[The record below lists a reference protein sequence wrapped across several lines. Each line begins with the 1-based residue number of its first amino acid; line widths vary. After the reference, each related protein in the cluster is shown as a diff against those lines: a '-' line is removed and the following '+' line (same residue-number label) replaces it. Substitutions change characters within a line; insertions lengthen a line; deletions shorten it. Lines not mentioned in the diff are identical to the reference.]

1 MVDLEKELNSKTSC
15 NVRIGRFES
24 VLEVEMIET
33 WCLHVVLCPN
43 LSVAGFLEHEE
54 NVLS

>member
-1 MVDLEKELNSKTSC
+1 MVDLEKELNSKTEC
-15 NVRIGRFES
+15 NVCIGRFES
-24 VLEVEMIET
+24 VDVQAIET

-43 LSVAGFLEHEE
+43 LSIAGFLEHEE